1 MCSGPGWLINCLL
14 NPCAI
19 TQNEMWKETEEYYC
33 INVDHLRY
41 IRVVFESVKLLM
53 VNLSFKSYI

>member
-19 TQNEMWKETEEYYC
+19 TQNYIWKETEECNYYMAL
-33 INVDHLRY
+33 IYDL
-41 IRVVFESVKLLM
+41 K
-53 VNLSFKSYI
+53 